1 MAAEILFYIA
11 ATQKGLHF
19 IFLRGFIW
27 NKHLWSIPLKV
38 LYAKWKKKE
47 KFCLF
52 KNKKMSGRVFSSTG
66 SP

>member
-1 MAAEILFYIA
+1 MDAEILFYIA

-38 LYAKWKKKE
+38 LYAKWKKK
-47 KFCLF
+47 KSFAFL
-52 KNKKMSGRVFSSTG
+52 KIKR
-66 SP
+66 